1 MTNSTTLVKK
11 AFSVAVAATT
21 ILWSVGLSAFL
32 PTTASAA
39 SFGDLIKGTSLS
51 TVYYYGSNGQRYAFP
66 NEKTYFSWYKDFSTV
81 KTISDSELAS
91 ITLAGNIVYRPGA
104 RWIKI
109 TSDKK
114 VYVVSTS
121 GKVRWVENEATAKGL
136 GGDNWNAHIDDVPD
150 VFFTD
155 YTVGDSLTSAVSGY
169 DGMLWSDGTSKYL
182 VAGTKYQKVTDA
194 GFAANGYNAG
204 FVLAGT
210 GFTKS
215 GLTAGADVTAAMAN
229 LTDAAQKVTTA
240 TYAVS
245 QNVSVALSASSPV
258 SSTLV
263 GGQAIG
269 NLMALDFTNPT
280 SAPVSVKS
288 LKLSRTGVSADSTLA
303 NSYLFSGY
311 LRLTDSATV
320 SSGVLSWND
329 AAGMFTI
336 PAGGTVTVNVRS
348 DIADVSGQTVGLK
361 LVSASDVGFVGAFA
375 ATGSF
380 PVMSAIHTTADATQS
395 TAYFGT
401 TPTPS
406 SDTAPAPQS
415 DLKVWEDT
423 LTVGGTNGGS
433 LYALRFRNT
442 GSINAADVN
451 NWRLYIAG
459 TQRGAAV
466 ASQDANGYISFDLSA
481 APVKLTTNT
490 HTVKLIAD
498 VIGGSSRTILISL
511 RSAADAVIVDT
522 DYQQPILVTKTNTA
536 TAFTTASASVQTIAA
551 GDLTFSKRTDSPS
564 TDVVNTASGVTLAR
578 YDVKASGEPM
588 KIESLNF
595 NFIHDDNDTDFAL
608 RNGAIYADGNQ
619 IGNTTAICNDDT
631 TTASTCTGPS
641 SLGSGASYTTFNF
654 GSSLVVY
661 PGTPVLLE
669 VKADIYDSVGNNS
682 IATDDTIQVVIDGS
696 SSSNVLQKVTG
707 SYVSRPSADVAAG
720 IVTVKVGAMTVSK
733 NTSYA
738 SQTFVAPK
746 TAFKIGSYSVTSS
759 AAESISLTGFTV
771 DLDGSSGELAGE
783 ISNLYVSY
791 GTAGSMTTLASK
803 ATPSLA
809 DAGNV
814 FSIDKVL
821 APNSTLFVDVYADL
835 QDQDTFDTVI
845 TTLVVAANSTTSGG
859 GSVSQ
864 NGNGTAVTGQT
875 MSLGSGSFVSA
886 LDGATSVAKIA
897 AGNQTVE
904 AAKYRF
910 TAANESYTI
919 KDIYLSIAESTAP
932 EGVVSKAQIYDGT
945 TLLGEAVFNQ
955 TSGDSVVN
963 GGATITG
970 LSIPV
975 AANTFKT
982 LTAKLVLNEIGFGA
996 GTSHMNAALSLDQ
1009 VKAYDSAGTL
1019 YATGTAGSTDDR
1031 DGNALYVFKS
1041 IPTVNHVDL
1050 TNSTLVN
1057 GQATD
1062 LYKFTVTASAQGPV
1076 ALKQF
1081 KLNTSWTDGGTGDTL
1096 EIESL
1101 KLYKNGT
1108 DITSSVTVVDV
1119 YGTSVTST
1127 SGLHDADF
1135 DATTSDTAV
1144 VFTWSESAGEDSIAA
1159 GETVTYTVR
1168 GTPQG
1173 FRTVGA
1179 DTSGDSV
1186 SFYLPTDAATNS
1198 TGLFG
1203 VKYLF
1208 LNDETDLNAD
1218 RSEILEF
1225 HTSAAAASADGTGTA
1240 TWNGTNT
1247 ANFVWSDAS
1256 AQSHVGLK
1264 NASSTGDW
1272 ANGYLVLNLDLP
1284 AETWSK

>member
-114 VYVVSTS
+114 VYVVSTT

-155 YTVGDSLTSAVSGY
+155 YTVGDSLTTAVSGY
-169 DGMLWSDGTSKYL
+169 DGMLWSDGTSTYL

-194 GFAANGYNAG
+194 GFAANRYNAG
-204 FVLAGT
+204 FVLKGT

-215 GLTAGADVTAAMAN
+215 GLTAGADITAAMAN

-240 TYAVS
+240 TYTVS

-263 GGQAIG
+263 GGQGIG
-269 NLMALDFTNPT
+269 NMMALDFTNPT
-280 SAPVSVKS
+280 SAAVSVKS
-288 LKLSRTGVSADSTLA
+288 LKLARTGVSADSTLA

-311 LRLTDSATV
+311 TRLSDSATV

-329 AAGMFTI
+329 AAGLFTI

-348 DIADVSGQTVGLK
+348 DIASVSGQTVGLK
-361 LVSASDVGFVGAFA
+361 LASAADVGFVGAFA

-380 PVMSAIHTTADATQS
+380 PIMSATHTTASATMA

-406 SDTAPAPQS
+406 SDTAPTPQS
-415 DLKVWEDT
+415 DLKLWEDT
-423 LTVGGTNGGS
+423 LTVGGTNGAN

-442 GSINAADVN
+442 GSVNAADVS
-451 NWRLYIAG
+451 NWRLYVAG
-459 TQRGAAV
+459 IQRGTAV
-466 ASQDANGYISFDLSA
+466 AQQDANGYITFDLSA
-481 APVKLTTNT
+481 APIKLTTNT
-490 HTVKLIAD
+490 HTVKVVAD
-498 VIGGSSRTILISL
+498 VIGGSSRTVAVGI
-511 RSAADAVIVDT
+511 RSAADAVIFDA
-522 DYQQPILVTKTNTA
+522 DYQQPILVQKTNTS
-536 TAFTTASASVQTIAA
+536 TAFSATNASAQTIAQ
-551 GDLTFSKRTDSPS
+551 GSLTFSKRSDSPA
-564 TDVVNTASGVTLAR
+564 TDVVNTASGVLLAR

-588 KIESLNF
+588 KVESLNF
-595 NFIHDDNDTDFAL
+595 NFAHDDNDTDFAL

-631 TTASTCTGPS
+631 TTASTCTSNG
-641 SLGSGASYTTFNF
+641 GSAASYTTFNF
-654 GSSLVVY
+654 GSSLIVY

-682 IATDDTIQVVIDGS
+682 IATNDTIQVVIDGS
-696 SSSNVLQKVTG
+696 SSNNVLRKVTG
-707 SYVSRPSADVAAG
+707 TYDSFPASDVPAG
-720 IVTVKVGAMTVSK
+720 ILTVKTGGLTVAK

-738 SQTFVAPK
+738 SQSFVAPK
-746 TAFKIGSYSVTSS
+746 TSYKIGSYSVSASS
-759 AAESISLTGFTV
+759 VENLNLTGFTV

-783 ISNLYVSY
+783 ITNLYVAY
-791 GTAGSMTTLASK
+791 GTAGNMTNLTAKS
-803 ATPSLA
+803 TPSLA
-809 DAGNV
+809 DGGNV
-814 FSIDKVL
+814 FSVDKVL
-821 APNSTLFVDVYADL
+821 APNSTLFIDVYADL
-835 QDQDTFDTVI
+835 QDQDENDTII
-845 TTLVVAANSTTSGG
+845 TTLIVGANSTTSGG
-859 GSVSQ
+859 GAVSQ
-864 NGNGTAVTGQT
+864 NGTGTAVTGQT
-875 MSLGSGSFVSA
+875 ISLASGTFTSA
-886 LDGATSVAKIA
+886 LDGSTPVAAIA
-897 AGNQTVE
+897 AANQTVT

-910 TAANESYTI
+910 SAANDTYTI
-919 KDIYLSIAESTAP
+919 KEI
-932 EGVVSKAQIYDGT
+932 Q
-945 TLLGEAVFNQ
+945 
-955 TSGDSVVN
+955 
-963 GGATITG
+963 

-975 AANTFKT
+975 TAASSGVPATVEIWDGGTAPLGTGVFNQEDTTSNDAANITGLNISVPANSYKV
-982 LTAKLVLNEIGFGA
+982 LTAKLVLNDVGFGA
-996 GTSHMNAALSLDQ
+996 GTSRTNVALQMDL
-1009 VKAYDSAGTL
+1009 VKAYNSSGTL
-1019 YATGTAGSTDDR
+1019 YTTAAGYSDDR
-1031 DGNALYVFKS
+1031 QGNALFVYKS
-1041 IPTVNHVDL
+1041 IPTVNLVDL
-1050 TNSTLVN
+1050 TNSTVIN

-1062 LYKFTVTASAQGPV
+1062 LYKFTVTAGSNGSV

-1081 KLNTSWTDGGTGDTL
+1081 KLNVSWSDGGTADSM
-1096 EIESL
+1096 EIESM
-1101 KLYKNGT
+1101 KLYKNGSNVT
-1108 DITSSVTVVDV
+1108 AITMVDEDGNSVTGTDGLLNKTVADVVDNTLV
-1119 YGTSVTST
+1119 VT
-1127 SGLHDADF
+1127 
-1135 DATTSDTAV
+1135 
-1144 VFTWSESAGEDSIAA
+1144 FTDEDVISA
-1159 GETVTYTVR
+1159 GETVTYVVR

-1173 FRTVGA
+1173 FRMTGS

-1186 SFYLPTDAATNS
+1186 SFYLPTDSAYNEAETKS
-1198 TGLFG
+1198 S
-1203 VKYLF
+1203 YLNQ
-1208 LNDETDLNAD
+1208 LASGQ
-1218 RSEILEF
+1218 SEIAQLF
-1225 HTSAAAASADGTGTA
+1225 TSATTAGQSGTA
-1240 TWNGTNT
+1240 
-1247 ANFVWSDAS
+1247 ANFIWSDLS
-1256 AQSHVGLK
+1256 AQSHVGSS

-1272 ANGYLVLNLDLP
+1272 HTGYLVLNLDLSN
-1284 AETWSK
+1284 ETWTK